1 MKINV
6 TLQDVKGNVRPE
18 YDFLTELPEL
28 PQVGDIIAQEATDAD
43 TVRTVEQWHPNAKEY
58 AAGEFFRVLYRGWL
72 CINGTCGNPFIIAK
86 NMGETD
92 PFSN

>member
-28 PQVGDIIAQEATDAD
+28 PQVGDIIAQVATDAD
-43 TVRTVEQWHPNAKEY
+43 TYETIAQWYPNSKEF
-58 AAGEFFRVLYRGWL
+58 AMGEFFKVLYRGWICL
-72 CINGTCGNPFIIAK
+72 DGKRQNPFIIVK
-86 NMGETD
+86 NMGETY
-92 PFSN
+92 PYSK

>member
-1 MKINV
+1 MKIRV
-6 TLQDVKGNVRPE
+6 TLQDLKGQSHPE
-18 YDFLTELPEL
+18 HDFWVEMPEL
-28 PQVGDIIAQEATDAD
+28 PQVGDIITPMATDAD
-43 TVRTVEQWHPNAKEY
+43 TVRTVEQWYPNAKEY